1 MTCLPVSGGGSGTS
15 QLSPSAQ
22 PTPPMAEYHIQAFHD
37 LMTTFGMEMG
47 EHAAKLEAVE
57 RQAAEIDDL
66 DQMERMLR
74 TALDCG
80 KAS

>member
-1 MTCLPVSGGGSGTS
+1 
-15 QLSPSAQ
+15 
-22 PTPPMAEYHIQAFHD
+22 MAEYHIQAFHD